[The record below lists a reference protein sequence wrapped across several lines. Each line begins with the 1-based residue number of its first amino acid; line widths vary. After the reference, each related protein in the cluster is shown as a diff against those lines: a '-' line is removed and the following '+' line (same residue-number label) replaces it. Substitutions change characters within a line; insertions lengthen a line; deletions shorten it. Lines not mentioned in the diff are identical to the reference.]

1 MTIATDLSRRARA
14 VLACGLA
21 LAAPDRARAAIT
33 WDWSLTGTDT
43 AANGTFTTSDT
54 ADSSGFYTI
63 TGITGFRNGVAI
75 TGLEPANTAIPGDN
89 PNNVVDDL
97 VSAGGTQLTLNGFGF
112 SMADGSYSN
121 PYYDVNGTPPDYF
134 EVYSTPV
141 SGSPSDYGIVEL
153 PVAFTA
159 VQATTGT
166 GSVGTSVPEPGTP
179 GLVLAGLAGLLAAS
193 AWRRSS
199 SSGGAPSRS

>member
-1 MTIATDLSRRARA
+1 MTIASDLGWRAAA
-14 VLACGLA
+14 VLACGLT

-43 AANGTFTTSDT
+43 AANGTFTTSDA

-63 TGITGFRNGVAI
+63 TGITGSRNGVAI
-75 TGLEPANTAIPGDN
+75 TGLEPANTAIPGDE
-89 PNNVVDDL
+89 PNVVDDL
-97 VSAGGTQLTLNGFGF
+97 VSASGLQLTLNGFGF

-121 PYYDVNGTPPDYF
+121 PYYDVYGTPPDYF

-141 SGSPSDYGIVEL
+141 SGSPGDYSVVEL

-159 VQATTGT
+159 TQAATGT
-166 GSVGTSVPEPGTP
+166 VSMDTSVPEPGTP

-199 SSGGAPSRS
+199 SSGAPSRS